1 MTDYCLNGSKDQ
13 CETQIYDALTNFG
26 TDFASYQTAYNTYVS
41 SKTTATTDSY
51 NKSLSKIQTDISNLD
66 MYITEYVSTNSQ
78 KGKLPSGK
86 VYQDIVTKYKK
97 ILEEREMNNEKGKS
111 WWDGGRNRRAIMN
124 IKLADY
130 IEDIFLVLQGIGG
143 IVSGIVG
150 GIL

>member
-97 ILEEREMNNEKGKS
+97 ILEERDILDRKIYDLYTNEYDSTYSIKPMVDSNVLTG
-111 WWDGGRNRRAIMN
+111 IMLTVLATTM
-124 IKLADY
+124 IYYIIVKL
-130 IEDIFLVLQGIGG
+130 
-143 IVSGIVG
+143 
-150 GIL
+150 